1 MHLTAWLV
9 FKGSDLATLHYVDVI
24 KQKWNIFKV
33 KGNCLKSDLTY
44 CEIQENEKWRVSF
57 AQEIVN
63 VKQCV
68 LKNDQDEDSYPSDEQ
83 LQDILEHIST
93 S

>member
-1 MHLTAWLV
+1 M
-9 FKGSDLATLHYVDVI
+9 K
-24 KQKWNIFKV
+24 
-33 KGNCLKSDLTY
+33 
-44 CEIQENEKWRVSF
+44 IQENEKCRVSF

-83 LQDILEHIST
+83 LQDILDHIST